1 MTKGVEKMVPVEKI
15 RNRKSYKTF
24 QALKE
29 FLDSKP
35 KQVEI
40 LEKLHD
46 IIDARNGYGSEK
58 NANYARESL
67 DLFIQ
72 DMEE

>member
-1 MTKGVEKMVPVEKI
+1 MVAEPVKI
-15 RNRKSYKTF
+15 RNRGSYKAF
-24 QALKE
+24 KE
-29 FLDSKP
+29 FKDFLDKEP

-40 LEKLHD
+40 LEKLHN

-67 DLFIQ
+67 DLFIR